1 MTQANILFD
10 KDLERVVLGAILLE
24 KSAIARVG
32 FLFRPEMFYVGQNE
46 VTANAILK
54 AYKAG
59 IPIDLT
65 TIWTEI
71 RKSKNE
77 HLITA
82 GELAGYTRD
91 VVSSAN
97 LEVHMAKLAELYLSR
112 EVQKMAGKAYG
123 TAGDWAQDPFEMI
136 NELQTNLT
144 NLLAGTMQGGLIGID
159 RLITGTLRYIE
170 SLKPDMVSGIETGLT
185 DLDNIFYGFK
195 PQELVIIAARPSCGK
210 TAFALQTMRY
220 SASKQKKMAFFS
232 LEMSA
237 NKILQRNLAAISG
250 LHFAKIQRNH
260 LQMHEWDILND
271 AAANL
276 AKLPIYI
283 DDSFS
288 QSVQVLHSKC
298 TQMKFRHGL
307 DGVMVDY
314 LQLIGSAKN
323 SKPSNREQAIA
334 GVSRELKGMAKDLN
348 VPVIAL
354 SQMSRDI
361 EKGGR
366 KEPVLSDLRESG
378 AIEQDADIVLF
389 LTPEESDN
397 EQFGATKIVNAKVAK
412 NRDGAKD
419 TVQLEFDGNFMRF
432 NKPGYDT
439 PIPGNWKPIRDF
451 TEPKDAPF

>member
-1 MTQANILFD
+1 MKETNVLFD
-10 KDLERVVLGAILLE
+10 KDLERIVLGAILLE
-24 KSAIARVG
+24 KTAIARVG
-32 FLFRPEMFYVGQNE
+32 SLFRPEMFYVGQNE
-46 VTANAILK
+46 IVAKSILSL
-54 AYKAG
+54 YKAG
-59 IPIDLT
+59 LPIDLV

-71 RKSKNE
+71 RKAGNE
-77 HLITA
+77 HVITA
-82 GELAGYTRD
+82 GELTQYTRD
-91 VVSSAN
+91 VVSAAN
-97 LEVHMAKLAELYLSR
+97 LEVHMAKLAEMFLSR
-112 EVQKMAGKAYG
+112 EVQKMAGKVYG
-123 TAGDWAQDPFEMI
+123 TAGDWGQDPFEMI
-136 NELQTNLT
+136 NELQSNLT

-170 SLKPDMVSGIETGLT
+170 QLKADVISGIETGLP

-220 SASKQKKMAFFS
+220 SAAKGKKMALFS

-237 NKILQRNLAAISG
+237 NKILQRNLAAESG
-250 LHFAKIQRNH
+250 LHFVKIQRNH
-260 LQMHEWDILND
+260 LQMHEWDTLNE
-271 AAANL
+271 AAARL

-307 DGVMVDY
+307 DGVIVDY

-323 SKPSNREQAIA
+323 SKAGNREQEISKI
-334 GVSRELKGMAKDLN
+334 SRDLKGMAKDLD

-389 LTPEESDN
+389 LTPEETDN
-397 EQFGATKIVNAKVAK
+397 DVFGAPKPVNAKVAK

-432 NKPGYDT
+432 SKPGYET
-439 PIPGNWKPIRDF
+439 PMPGNWKPIRDF